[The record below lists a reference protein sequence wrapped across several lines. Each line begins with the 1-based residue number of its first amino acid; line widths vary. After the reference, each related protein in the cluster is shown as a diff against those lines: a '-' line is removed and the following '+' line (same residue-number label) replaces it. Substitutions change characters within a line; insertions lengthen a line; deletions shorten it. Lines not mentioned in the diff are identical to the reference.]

1 MNWFSKSNNT
11 LQSTITKKDM
21 TPEMIQVCKSICEG
35 DFEARILRI
44 SPEKTAEN
52 ELCQLIN
59 EMINR
64 FDAYVR
70 ESTACLGYIEKN
82 RYFRRISEDGMVGG
96 FLTATNTINTAADG
110 IEGTTNFLNELVGSL
125 NTVSDRFREKA
136 EGMGAS
142 ADVTSERSSSV
153 AAAAEEALVNIQ
165 TVASAAEE
173 LTASIAEINQQ
184 VSRSSNMANEAVEA
198 GHQANEIIETLSER
212 SREIDKIINFINDI
226 ASQTNL
232 LALNATI
239 EAARAGD
246 AGKGFAVVASEVKNL
261 AVQTA
266 QATVDI
272 QKRVG
277 EIQTSTAGAVSSIND
292 VNQRISNLSNVT
304 TAIAAAV
311 EEQGAATN
319 EIARNISE
327 ATHGVSE
334 ITANIT
340 DVSNNVGEV
349 SSASAEVID
358 ISGQLANQAGTLKT
372 SLQRKA

>member
-1 MNWFSKSNNT
+1 MNWFAKSNT
-11 LQSTITKKDM
+11 TAQLTTTKKDM
-21 TPEMIQVCKSICEG
+21 TQEMIKVCKSICEG
-35 DFEARILRI
+35 DFEARILHI
-44 SPEKTAEN
+44 PPEKTDQA
-52 ELCQLIN
+52 ELCLLIN

-70 ESTACLGYIEKN
+70 ESTACLGYIEQN
-82 RYFRRISEDGMVGG
+82 RYFRRIAEDGMVGG

-136 EGMGAS
+136 EGMGSS

-153 AAAAEEALVNIQ
+153 AAAAEEALVNMQ
-165 TVASAAEE
+165 TVASAAEQ
-173 LTASIAEINQQ
+173 LTASISEINQQ
-184 VSRSSNMANEAVEA
+184 VARSSNMADEAVEA

-246 AGKGFAVVASEVKNL
+246 DGKGFAVVASEVKNL

-272 QKRVG
+272 QNRVG

-327 ATHGVSE
+327 ASHGVSE

-349 SSASAEVID
+349 SSASAEVIG
-358 ISGQLANQAGTLKT
+358 ISSELATQAGTLKT
-372 SLQRKA
+372 SLQRKV